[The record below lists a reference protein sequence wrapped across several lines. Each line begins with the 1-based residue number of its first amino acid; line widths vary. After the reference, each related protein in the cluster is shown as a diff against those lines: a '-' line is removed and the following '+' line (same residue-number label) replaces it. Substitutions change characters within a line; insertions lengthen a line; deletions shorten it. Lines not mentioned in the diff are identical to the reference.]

1 MGWEFILLIFVG
13 LLILLLILGIPV
25 AFSFLITNFVC
36 LYVFAGGTQS
46 LFSVIPSS
54 FEMMVS
60 ITMLA
65 VPLFILMG
73 EVIFHSGVGWKVMEA
88 MDLWIGRFPARLSL
102 LAVGG
107 GTLFAMLSGSSIAVV
122 SMLGSVLVPG
132 MRQKNYAPSMCVGP
146 IMAGGALALVIPP
159 TFFGVIIATL
169 AEVSIAR
176 LLIALIVPGM
186 VMSALFVIYIIV
198 RALLNPGLAPPYE
211 REKATVQAKVKSL
224 LQIFPLAGVIFLV
237 TGVIFFGIA
246 TPTEA
251 AALGALG
258 AFALAMISGTMNLS
272 VFRKMILQTGSLTC
286 AVFMIIIG
294 STSFSQLLA
303 YTGASKAL
311 VSAAV
316 DLPLHPIILIIIM
329 QLCILLLGTFM
340 DQFSIM
346 MITVPVLAPMVAG
359 MGFDLVWFCAITLM
373 NLCIAGNTPPFGLH
387 LFAMKSVVPEEITMM
402 QIIRAAIPYVL
413 LGLIGVAIVICFP
426 GLALWL
432 PSLIAG

>member
-1 MGWEFILLIFVG
+1 MTWSLVLLVFVG
-13 LLILLLILGIPV
+13 LLILLLLLGIPV

-36 LYVFAGGTQS
+36 LFLFAGGVQS
-46 LFSVIPSS
+46 LFSVIPSG
-54 FEMMVS
+54 FEMMIS

-73 EVIFHSGVGWKVMEA
+73 EVVFHSGVGWKVMEA
-88 MDLWIGRFPARLSL
+88 MDIWIGRLPARLSL

-132 MRQKNYAPSMCVGP
+132 MMKKNYAPSMCVGP

-169 AEVSIAR
+169 AKVSIAK
-176 LLIALIVPGM
+176 LLIALIVPGL
-186 VMSALFVIYIIV
+186 VMAALYVAYIVV
-198 RALLNPGLAPPYE
+198 RATLNPGLAPPYE
-211 REKATVQAKVKSL
+211 REKATTRARVKSI
-224 LQIFPLAGVIFLV
+224 LQIFPLAGIIFLV

-258 AFALAMISGTMNLS
+258 AFILAILSGKMNALVLKK
-272 VFRKMILQTGSLTC
+272 VVLQTGSLTC

-316 DLPLHPIILIIIM
+316 DLPLHPILLIVIM
-329 QLCILLLGTFM
+329 QICILLLGTFM

-346 MITVPVLAPMVAG
+346 MITVPLLAPMVSG
-359 MGFDLVWFCAITLM
+359 MGFDLVWFCTVTLM

-387 LFAMKSVVPEEITMM
+387 LFALKGVVPDEIAMS
-402 QIIRAAIPYVL
+402 QIIRSAIPYVL
-413 LGLIGVAIVICFP
+413 LGLVGVALVIVFP

-432 PSLIAG
+432 PSRL